1 MTHAPPSAPR
11 HRLALLLPLALAAC
25 SMAEPA
31 TSASDSR
38 GDTGLASTSTTTDA
52 TDATG
57 TAATTDA
64 ATSGTG
70 DACGN
75 GALDPG
81 EVCDGAELGGQTC
94 AGLGA
99 PYIGGD
105 LACAADCAAVDAS
118 ACTVAEDA
126 PQVRLNEIL
135 AKGASAGEY
144 ADMGDLIELVNIGGA
159 PADLGGWRI
168 SDDPGFAA
176 DKTYTFPP
184 GTTLAPGAFLV
195 LVEYDPMTGDGD
207 LPFGV
212 SASNPETLVLANTES
227 VLVDGLDFEGSAAV
241 PSLCRLPDGTGDWQA
256 CAETP
261 GAANHE
267 PGGGETCG
275 DGVKDG
281 AEACDGDDLGGQT
294 CADVGDFVDGDLACT
309 AACALDTSACVEPLM
324 VAVNELSSSDLDP
337 IELHNADAAPV
348 DISGWILTDDPTDP
362 YDPDADTEELVF
374 PPGTVLAAG
383 AFLVVEKGIDPL
395 QHPFGLAAAGDTVR
409 LFDAAL
415 TPTDAVTYPADA
427 AATSYCR
434 APDGPG
440 GVWTAECKPTF
451 GASNEP

>member
-1 MTHAPPSAPR
+1 MIT
-11 HRLALLLPLALAAC
+11 HRLALPALPLALALAAC

-31 TSASDSR
+31 TTASDSR
-38 GDTGLASTSTTTDA
+38 GDTGLASTGTSASATTS
-52 TDATG
+52 DATG
-57 TAATTDA
+57 STSASDGG
-64 ATSGTG
+64 TSGTG

-81 EVCDGAELGGQTC
+81 EVCDGADLGGQTC

-118 ACTVAEDA
+118 ACTVDQAA
-126 PQVRLNEIL
+126 PQVRINEIL

-144 ADMGDLIELVNIGGA
+144 ADKGDLIELVNIGGA

-195 LVEYDPMTGDGD
+195 LVEVDAMTGEGD
-207 LPFGV
+207 LPFGI
-212 SASNPETLVLANTES
+212 SASNPESLVLANTQS
-227 VLVDGLDFEGSAAV
+227 VLVDGLDFEGSSAV
-241 PSLCRLPDGTGDWQA
+241 PSLCRLPDGAGDWQT

-267 PGGGETCG
+267 LGGGEVCG
-275 DGVKDG
+275 DGVKNG

-309 AACALDTSACVEPLM
+309 PACALDTSACVEPLK
-324 VAVNELSSSDLDP
+324 VALNELSSSDLDP
-337 IELHNADAAPV
+337 IELHNAGGSPV

-362 YDPDADTEELVF
+362 YDPDADPEELIF
-374 PPGTVLAAG
+374 PPGTILAAG
-383 AFLVVEKGIDPL
+383 AFMVVEKGMNAL
-395 QHPFGLAAAGDTVR
+395 EHPFGLAAAGDSVR
-409 LFDAAL
+409 LFDADL
-415 TPTDAVTYPADA
+415 KPIDAVTYAVDA
-427 AATSYCR
+427 AAVSYCR
-434 APDGPG
+434 SPDGPG
-440 GVWTAECKPTF
+440 GVWKAACKPTF